1 LADVGL
7 RGEYTAAVLDLHK
20 SLYVDYIDPQHFSG
34 PELQKVISSS
44 TLENAVTDWLQYL
57 GVADSVR
64 TTDKGK
70 LGHELQVKTPGG
82 SKSHDLTHAGV
93 GLSQVLPILVSSLLA
108 ATDTTL
114 VFEQPELHL
123 HPRVQTRLADFFLSM
138 ALLGKQCV
146 IETHSEYLINRLRL
160 RIASSEINIPLSPM
174 IKIYFVEK
182 EGDSSTFREVIVNE
196 YGAIPEW
203 PDGFFDQSQD
213 EAEHILRAAT
223 AKRRVL
229 RPNSE
234 DAKRNN

>member
-1 LADVGL
+1 
-7 RGEYTAAVLDLHK
+7 
-20 SLYVDYIDPQHFSG
+20 
-34 PELQKVISSS
+34 
-44 TLENAVTDWLQYL
+44 
-57 GVADSVR
+57 
-64 TTDKGK
+64 
-70 LGHELQVKTPGG
+70 
-82 SKSHDLTHAGV
+82 
-93 GLSQVLPILVSSLLA
+93 
-108 ATDTTL
+108 
-114 VFEQPELHL
+114 
-123 HPRVQTRLADFFLSM
+123 M